1 MNDITAPDE
10 AKPLKKKP
18 DILIVAMMA
27 ISSFLI
33 GGWVANRL
41 IQQGPGR
48 LIRTDSSFGWTFEVY
63 SRMGTGL
70 QRADDVAFF
79 SNGQR
84 LAMTCPRYTK
94 MTLWAAPAKPG
105 SVPQPLKE
113 IDLEGRPLRLVPYQD
128 NVIVLQRPP
137 GDDRHIKPAFIE
149 VFSAEGEKVAGPV
162 EIGWEPDDLALVER
176 DGRLYGLILLSG
188 NAEGEDNRPN
198 GSVNVVE
205 IDPKSFQMKE
215 ISAAE
220 IPDVKKLNQD
230 PLRIVAG
237 RFKTENQAEKHL
249 AMVTLGRQGA
259 VRRLDWTDPTK
270 LQWGEAISLPDGA
283 EPVGAALDA
292 TGKYLVTADSKSGQ
306 AIALALNDADPTKKM
321 PAVLDSLKISGL
333 GTVAGMFHDLQVAVV
348 SEDASKFGVL
358 GADYFIFQ
366 KLKGPYGFGSVRAMA
381 VATYQADENTLL
393 MAICDRTGGLH
404 WAICRKQ

>member
-1 MNDITAPDE
+1 
-10 AKPLKKKP
+10 
-18 DILIVAMMA
+18 
-27 ISSFLI
+27 
-33 GGWVANRL
+33 
-41 IQQGPGR
+41 
-48 LIRTDSSFGWTFEVY
+48 
-63 SRMGTGL
+63 L

-198 GSVNVVE
+198 GSVNLVE
-205 IDPKSFQMKE
+205 IDPKSFQVKE

-270 LQWGEAISLPDGA
+270 LQWGEAISLPDAA

-292 TGKYLVTADSKSGQ
+292 TGKYLVTADSKTGQ

-333 GTVAGMFHDLQVAVV
+333 GTVAGKFHDLQVAVV

-381 VATYQADENTLL
+381 VSTHQADEKTLL

-404 WAICRKQ
+404 WAVCRKQ